1 MLASIPYM
9 QSVNT
14 GSRATGKR
22 PRPKAA
28 KSVHK
33 QARNKSEDEVQAFIN
48 GTGARGGPLIKADV
62 ELMRVGRS
70 YIATWETMGKVSALV
85 FPLWST
91 VISVE
96 QYEELDQDYRCRC
109 VRQPAEE
116 GTSWLYVPLTH
127 LDGVH
132 GGLPCI
138 NQYLVNS
145 VRLAQTGESASCR
158 IMLDWEFNGYTP
170 DGRVYEH
177 RCVLV
182 STSKTKKG
190 HEWRLGRAFAERW
203 MRSPPRS
210 LCPRGRMSQRVRD
223 RSVRQV
229 GFRSRRPR
237 GTTSTRSAW

>member
-91 VISVE
+91 IISGE
-96 QYEELDQDYRCRC
+96 QYEELDPDDRCRC

-116 GTSWLYVPLTH
+116 GTGWLY
-127 LDGVH
+127 GR
-132 GGLPCI
+132 LPYI
-138 NQYLVNS
+138 NQYMANS
-145 VRLAQTGESASCR
+145 VRFARPGESANCR